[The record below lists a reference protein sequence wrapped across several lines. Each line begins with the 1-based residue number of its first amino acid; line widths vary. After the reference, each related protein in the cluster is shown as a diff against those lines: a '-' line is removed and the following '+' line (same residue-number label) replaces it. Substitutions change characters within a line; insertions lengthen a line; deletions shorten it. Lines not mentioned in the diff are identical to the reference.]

1 MRSIPWRPTPA
12 GSHLPRP
19 TATTTLSS
27 FGSAGTIAP
36 RTRRNYQRQADRF
49 LGFIRQPL
57 TEVRVGDLQAYIT
70 SLDKLASATRANMI
84 AAVKSLLSF
93 GQEIGYLRINVGKA
107 VKAPPVKNTLAER
120 IMGETDAMRM
130 LALEPVPRNRA
141 LLTLLY
147 GGGLRLSE
155 VCGLRWR
162 DLAPRDGAGQATV
175 FGKGGKTRVV
185 LLSANTWGIA
195 GESAARP
202 GLMIPCSCRARA
214 ATSTCRPSIAS

>member
-1 MRSIPWRPTPA
+1 MIMPNNLPTVVEIDTVEADSRRITPA
-12 GSHLPRP
+12 QADSDHHLVVLWIGRHD
-19 TATTTLSS
+19 
-27 FGSAGTIAP
+27 SAA
-36 RTRRNYQRQADRF
+36 TRRNYKRQADRF

-185 LLSANTWGIA
+185 LLSSNTWGTLA
-195 GESAARP
+195 KVRERGRS
-202 GLMIPCSCRARA
+202 
-214 ATSTCRPSIAS
+214 